1 MGQGASLRTQQITL
15 EKQHKTKGEK
25 MRLIRVL
32 TLLILSLF
40 LLTACQ
46 KENSNILK
54 IGTITGPETLLMDVA
69 KEVAKNKY
77 GLEIDV
83 VEFSDYSIPNTV
95 LADGSIDANM
105 FQHLP
110 YLIAANKAH
119 GYDLVSIA
127 KTFVYPMG
135 IYSDRMKSLK
145 DIPNGAK
152 VAIPNDPSNEARALL
167 LLEKAGLISLKEGAG
182 INATPMDVASNP
194 HQFSFKELDAAQL
207 PRVLPDVDLA
217 VINTNFAVPA
227 GLTPSD
233 DALFLEDKDSPYA
246 NIVVVRKADKTD
258 PRFTQL
264 IDALHS
270 EEVLQKAKELFH
282 GQAIQAW

>member
-1 MGQGASLRTQQITL
+1 
-15 EKQHKTKGEK
+15 

-32 TLLILSLF
+32 TLLILGLF
-40 LLTACQ
+40 FLTACQ
-46 KENSNILK
+46 QQSTNVLK
-54 IGTITGPETLLMDVA
+54 VGTITGPETLLMDVA
-69 KEVAKNKY
+69 KIVAKNKY

-95 LADGSIDANM
+95 LADGSINANM

-110 YLIAANKAH
+110 YLNAANKAH
-119 GYDLVSIA
+119 GFKLVSIA

-135 IYSDRMKSLK
+135 IYSTKIKSLK
-145 DIPNGAK
+145 AIHTGAN

-182 INATPMDVASNP
+182 INATPMDLASNP
-194 HQFSFKELDAAQL
+194 HKLKFKELDAAQL
-207 PRVLPDVDLA
+207 PRVLQDVELA

-233 DALFLEDKDSPYA
+233 DALFLEDKDSQYA
-246 NIVVVRKADKTD
+246 NMVVVRKADKND
-258 PRFTQL
+258 PRFAQL

-270 EEVLQKAKELFH
+270 DEVLQKAKELFH
-282 GQAIQAW
+282 GEAIVAW